1 MIFLVINKKMSY
13 FSMKSPEE
21 KADFSKMK
29 IVQDQPP
36 SPLYRMEQPQIPV
49 AYLNLL
55 NPTMLSS
62 DVKK

>member
-1 MIFLVINKKMSY
+1 
-13 FSMKSPEE
+13 MKSPEE

-49 AYLNLL
+49 AYLNPL
-55 NPTMLSS
+55 NPTMVSS